1 MVAPKTKGKA
11 KAKGKEE
18 APKSVKKAVPA
29 KPELKKKKWFDESNL
44 KLLSLNELYT
54 TDIWIYPYKFY

>member
-1 MVAPKTKGKA
+1 VVAPKTKGKA

-29 KPELKKKKWFDESNL
+29 KPELKKKK
-44 KLLSLNELYT
+44 
-54 TDIWIYPYKFY
+54 